1 MADIFQ
7 RFKQV
12 FISPKN
18 TEYILSLV
26 SSKFPNIESS
36 SFDQL
41 FQTTLVELQNV
52 IYDTY
57 FAQICNDLKR
67 KGRLNL
73 EESLIVLNKMSIE
86 KLEFIAN
93 KSIEKPQ
100 QLSPPQQLPPPPQLP
115 PPQQLPPPPP
125 QVSPPQPQLAHYH
138 HFFSNDAQLSSG
150 KYTFKFDIDNINSL
164 SLTSIR
170 LDCNIYNITELNNK
184 FSVFENGDII
194 TINIPFGYYTVDVLL
209 KTMADLLNN
218 QSTNKWTYSLKRN
231 LVKNKVYIE
240 CSSKDLPYINFN
252 IQFED
257 TTEFSSYSLRE
268 ILGFAQNEYSNN
280 NLYVSENHPID
291 NVFDQFFLKL
301 FLNDKEISRFTSTN
315 PNFSYFHSFHV
326 DMNACFG
333 KTFFLQNSFYDSFD
347 ILEDVS
353 VDEISFELWNSQN
366 HILSRFVDFEMVL
379 FFEYITLQ

>member
-73 EESLIVLNKMSIE
+73 EESLIVLNKLSIE

-100 QLSPPQQLPPPPQLP
+100 PPQQLPPPPQLP
-115 PPQQLPPPPP
+115 PPQQLPPTP
-125 QVSPPQPQLAHYH
+125 QVSPPQQLPPPPQLPTPP
-138 HFFSNDAQLSSG
+138 QMSSPPPQ
-150 KYTFKFDIDNINSL
+150 
-164 SLTSIR
+164 
-170 LDCNIYNITELNNK
+170 
-184 FSVFENGDII
+184 V
-194 TINIPFGYYTVDVLL
+194 
-209 KTMADLLNN
+209 
-218 QSTNKWTYSLKRN
+218 
-231 LVKNKVYIE
+231 
-240 CSSKDLPYINFN
+240 SSP
-252 IQFED
+252 
-257 TTEFSSYSLRE
+257 
-268 ILGFAQNEYSNN
+268 
-280 NLYVSENHPID
+280 
-291 NVFDQFFLKL
+291 
-301 FLNDKEISRFTSTN
+301 
-315 PNFSYFHSFHV
+315 
-326 DMNACFG
+326 
-333 KTFFLQNSFYDSFD
+333 
-347 ILEDVS
+347 
-353 VDEISFELWNSQN
+353 
-366 HILSRFVDFEMVL
+366 
-379 FFEYITLQ
+379 